1 MSILHVITTGK
12 TRKAAAVEL
21 MAIYNAYEVRKVTFA
36 TIYRRIWR
44 DSRTGNW
51 RLIGHA
57 HDYTTEG

>member
-1 MSILHVITTGK
+1 MIGK
-12 TRKAAAVEL
+12 TRKQAAEEL
-21 MAIYNAYEVRKVTFA
+21 ERIYNWYEPRKVTFA

-51 RLIGHA
+51 RLVGHA